1 MPSPKATKEPEP
13 GEPMSERNVDGRYD
27 VGLPPATAGA
37 FGEGSNREG
46 LKGTDAML
54 RGSQQRPDMQPGCLM
69 GTLYGG
75 PVRAPKRG
83 G

>member
-13 GEPMSERNVDGRYD
+13 GEPMSERPRSYD
-27 VGLPPATAGA
+27 AV
-37 FGEGSNREG
+37 
-46 LKGTDAML
+46 L

-75 PVRAPKRG
+75 PVRAPRRG
-83 G
+83 GGGEERYRWVGWKHWCSASCRA